1 MKRSPHPRIAA
12 LSAVALSIA
21 VLGVAIVGVS
31 CATKVAAP
39 EQAPAPEPAAAPA
52 TPAPEPAPPPPPAPK
67 VAKQRA
73 IVVKVPVLAKW
84 TSYYPDGLI
93 DQYVLYKMS
102 DDLMTVLEEATY
114 DASRPDPAQRTVYSY
129 SGGRIS
135 DETVYEAEGA
145 VRTRKTITYDSAGRV
160 VAERTLDAKGAALS
174 SSAYSFDA
182 SGRMAE
188 WRALDGSGVVRAM
201 VAYQWKNG
209 VLASIKMSD
218 GAGLPSGSVD
228 LEYGTDGVLARRYYR
243 DAVGKLQKYEAY
255 SYAGGALSALERRR
269 ADGTLS
275 SMSAYQL
282 GELGERLSET
292 NYDGSGAVLGT
303 VKYEY
308 KVREDAGTE
317 IYYE

>member
-1 MKRSPHPRIAA
+1 
-12 LSAVALSIA
+12 
-21 VLGVAIVGVS
+21 
-31 CATKVAAP
+31 
-39 EQAPAPEPAAAPA
+39 
-52 TPAPEPAPPPPPAPK
+52 

-73 IVVKVPVLAKW
+73 TVVKVPMLAKW

-93 DQYVLYKMS
+93 DQYVMYKLSEDM
-102 DDLMTVLEEATY
+102 LTVLEEATY
-114 DASRPDPAQRTVYSY
+114 DASRPEPTQRTLYSY
-129 SGGRIS
+129 TGGRLA
-135 DETVYEAEGA
+135 EVAVYEAEGDLRSRKA
-145 VRTRKTITYDSAGRV
+145 VSYDSSGRLV
-160 VAERTLDAKGAALS
+160 SEKTFDAKGAALS

-188 WRALDGSGVVRAM
+188 WRALDADGVVRAL
-201 VAYQWKNG
+201 VAYQWKDG
-209 VLASIKMSD
+209 KLAAIRMADSA
-218 GAGLPSGSVD
+218 GAPSGSVD
-228 LEYGTDGVLARRYYR
+228 LEYGPDGSLSRRYYR

-255 SYAGGALSALERRR
+255 SYDGGALSALERRR

-275 SMSAYQL
+275 SMSVYQI
-282 GELGERLSET
+282 GELGERLSEA

>member
-21 VLGVAIVGVS
+21 VLGVS

-39 EQAPAPEPAAAPA
+39 EPAPEPIVAPA
-52 TPAPEPAPPPPPAPK
+52 PAPAAEPVPVPPPK

-93 DQYVLYKMS
+93 DQYVMYKLSEDM
-102 DDLMTVLEEATY
+102 LTVLEEATY
-114 DASRPDPAQRTVYSY
+114 DASRPEPTQRTLYSY
-129 SGGRIS
+129 SGGRLA
-135 DETVYEAEGA
+135 EVTVYEAEGDLRSRKA
-145 VRTRKTITYDSAGRV
+145 VSYDSSGRLV
-160 VAERTLDAKGAALS
+160 SEKTFDAKGAALS

-188 WRALDGSGVVRAM
+188 WRALDADGVVRAL
-201 VAYQWKNG
+201 VAYQWKDG
-209 VLASIKMSD
+209 KLASIRMAD
-218 GAGLPSGSVD
+218 AAGAPSGSVD
-228 LEYGTDGVLARRYYR
+228 LEYGTDGSLSRRYYR
-243 DAVGKLQKYEAY
+243 DAVGTLQKYEAY
-255 SYAGGALSALERRR
+255 SYSGGALAALERRR

-275 SMSAYQL
+275 SMSVYQI
-282 GELGERLSET
+282 GELGERLSEA